1 MSNNNQQFENIAD
14 NLAENGFSVC
24 DGFLNSGEID
34 AILDL
39 KILKADIHS
48 LKRAGIG
55 KESRQVINEIRGDY
69 IEWIDKKNPA
79 DPINVYLQ
87 QLQNLMLFLNQS
99 LFLSMKDIE
108 VHIARY
114 PAGAF
119 YKRHLDQFKKDDH
132 RRLTVIC
139 YLNKNWTQ
147 DDGGQLRIYNDGGYV
162 DILPE
167 AGRLVCFRSDLLEH
181 EVLAANRER
190 NAITGWMLD
199 QISDLRHLS

>member
-69 IEWIDKKNPA
+69 IEWIDKKNAA

-87 QLQNLMLFLNQS
+87 QLQNLMQ
-99 LFLSMKDIE
+99 I
-108 VHIARY
+108 
-114 PAGAF
+114 
-119 YKRHLDQFKKDDH
+119 
-132 RRLTVIC
+132 
-139 YLNKNWTQ
+139 
-147 DDGGQLRIYNDGGYV
+147 
-162 DILPE
+162 
-167 AGRLVCFRSDLLEH
+167 GRAHV
-181 EVLAANRER
+181 
-190 NAITGWMLD
+190 
-199 QISDLRHLS
+199 

>member
-14 NLAENGFSVC
+14 NLAESGFSVC

-69 IEWIDKKNPA
+69 IEWIDKKHAA
-79 DPINVYLQ
+79 DPINIYLQ

-147 DDGGQLRIYNDGGYV
+147 DDGGQLRIYIDGRYV